1 MCAFCIHWILCLA
14 RTISPWVICLHWV
27 SDTDN
32 DTVPLVSSCTCRGG
46 LEELRDKH
54 PAVSRPTAYSTPPF
68 LSHPRSE
75 YRYTFSA
82 PLAWAL
88 WSLKTCTALTHIFLR
103 PSCPHLLS
111 ALPSSSSSV
120 IDGSI
125 TFWRSSTTAP
135 LGAHNAVPGP
145 GSCYSPAYHRLQH
158 VPGKPSPS
166 FHLSVSFTDTLS
178 PSSSLFFVFSIWPC
192 CLFPQ
197 FASSSQSSPY
207 PSLSPT
213 VVCGIAK
220 MSNVGHQE
228 EKQRHA
234 LFKHRHTNTNEGIQD
249 TDHMI
254 MDTIVMIISLRMLK
268 KSHMTFPRSPIRP
281 MQIPKVMKK
290 PIKPWRKH
298 KASE

>member
-1 MCAFCIHWILCLA
+1 MRAFCIHWILCLA

-145 GSCYSPAYHRLQH
+145 GSCYSWNPLPLSICLCPSLTHFLPLPLCFCFFLSDLAACSHNLPQAHSLRLIH
-158 VPGKPSPS
+158 HCLRPLYVVSPKCQTLATKRKNRGTN
-166 FHLSVSFTDTLS
+166 FLNTDTQIRMKEYKTPTTWS
-178 PSSSLFFVFSIWPC
+178 WTPSSW
-192 CLFPQ
+192 
-197 FASSSQSSPY
+197 
-207 PSLSPT
+207 
-213 VVCGIAK
+213 
-220 MSNVGHQE
+220 
-228 EKQRHA
+228 
-234 LFKHRHTNTNEGIQD
+234 
-249 TDHMI
+249 
-254 MDTIVMIISLRMLK
+254 
-268 KSHMTFPRSPIRP
+268 
-281 MQIPKVMKK
+281 
-290 PIKPWRKH
+290 
-298 KASE
+298 

>member
-1 MCAFCIHWILCLA
+1 MRAFCIHWILCLA

-68 LSHPRSE
+68 LSLPRSE

-88 WSLKTCTALTHIFLR
+88 WSLKTCTALWRNALTRIFLR

-111 ALPSSSSSV
+111 ALPPSSSSV

-125 TFWRSSTTAP
+125 TFWRSSTAAP

-178 PSSSLFFVFSIWPC
+178 PSSSLFFFLSDLAAC
-192 CLFPQ
+192 SHNLPQ
-197 FASSSQSSPY
+197 A
-207 PSLSPT
+207 
-213 VVCGIAK
+213 
-220 MSNVGHQE
+220 H
-228 EKQRHA
+228 
-234 LFKHRHTNTNEGIQD
+234 
-249 TDHMI
+249 
-254 MDTIVMIISLRMLK
+254 SLRLI
-268 KSHMTFPRSPIRP
+268 HHCLWPLYAVSPKCQTLATKRKNRGTHFLNTDTQIR
-281 MQIPKVMKK
+281 MKEYK
-290 PIKPWRKH
+290 TPTTWSWTPSSW
-298 KASE
+298 

>member
-1 MCAFCIHWILCLA
+1 MRAFCIHWILCLA

-88 WSLKTCTALTHIFLR
+88 WSLKTCTALTHIFLC

-166 FHLSVSFTDTLS
+166 FHLSLSFTDTLS
-178 PSSSLFFVFSIWPC
+178 PSSSLFFFFFYLTLLLVPTICLKHTVFALSITVSDRCMWYRQNVKRWP
-192 CLFPQ
+192 PRGKTE
-197 FASSSQSSPY
+197 A
-207 PSLSPT
+207 
-213 VVCGIAK
+213 
-220 MSNVGHQE
+220 
-228 EKQRHA
+228 R
-234 LFKHRHTNTNEGIQD
+234 
-249 TDHMI
+249 
-254 MDTIVMIISLRMLK
+254 
-268 KSHMTFPRSPIRP
+268 TF
-281 MQIPKVMKK
+281 
-290 PIKPWRKH
+290 
-298 KASE
+298 